1 MTIDFRVVNAALNPS
16 MVVPEWL
23 PDGKKVGENW
33 MARGGALG
41 VNLTTGKWSLF
52 SSDDRSDRGGDLV
65 GLYAWIFCN
74 KNQVEAARELMQKH
88 GIVDDADARERAA
101 KVTPLQ
107 QPTYTPVM
115 PVPADVPQE
124 PNLSWQK
131 GFKHPKLGRPT
142 HDVWAYRD
150 IEGRLL
156 MYVARYVD
164 EDGDKQVVPWSWGT
178 HPTTGKVGWQM
189 RGLTGGMK
197 RPLYGLE
204 KLAAYPAHDVLLV
217 EGEKTA
223 DAAQALLGDAC
234 IVLSWMGGMGA
245 ADKADV
251 RRMKDRKVYLWP
263 DFDVFREK
271 LTQAEKDAKV
281 DPESKP
287 ILPLH
292 KQGGALAMMAI
303 ASNLKGITADAN
315 IRMVS
320 YTPGEKPHGWD
331 LADALAE
338 GWTGEDVLKML
349 AERSHDPR
357 EVMAAD
363 TAKPAAPAA
372 PAGGGDKPAQK
383 HAPLAYPVNEFG
395 FPDRGDKGPI
405 DTLENLDYM
414 LAQYGITARYN
425 VISKEVEVTIPGAQF
440 SQDNHMEACLA
451 TIGSLCSR
459 NRMPRANVT
468 GYITTLA
475 DAIKYNPAA
484 DWIDSKPWDGTDR
497 IEALADTLDPRDAEL
512 ARLLLRKWMVGAVAA
527 VFEARGFAM
536 QGVIVLLGE
545 QNLGKTTWI
554 KHMAEFDEKLVKEAA
569 VLNTADKDSIKQVV
583 SYWLVEL
590 GELEATF
597 SKSDITALRGFITQQ
612 VDEIRLPYARASS
625 KFPRR
630 TAFLASVND
639 RTYLRD
645 ETGNR
650 RYWTIDCGPEMNA
663 MHDID
668 MQQAWAQAKTL
679 YLAGAQHHLSKEDNA
694 RLAESNI
701 GYTERNPLEDLI
713 YHRFDWSKP
722 AASKMAAAEVCIQI
736 GYDKPTSKQAKD
748 AATILRKLT
757 GSEPKKSNGR
767 LVFAVPPLQTNRYKD
782 EGFTGDDNT
791 RPF

>member
-1 MTIDFRVVNAALNPS
+1 VF
-16 MVVPEWL
+16 
-23 PDGKKVGENW
+23 
-33 MARGGALG
+33 
-41 VNLTTGKWSLF
+41 
-52 SSDDRSDRGGDLV
+52 
-65 GLYAWIFCN
+65 
-74 KNQVEAARELMQKH
+74 
-88 GIVDDADARERAA
+88 
-101 KVTPLQ
+101 
-107 QPTYTPVM
+107 
-115 PVPADVPQE
+115 
-124 PNLSWQK
+124 
-131 GFKHPKLGRPT
+131 
-142 HDVWAYRD
+142 
-150 IEGRLL
+150 
-156 MYVARYVD
+156 
-164 EDGDKQVVPWSWGT
+164 
-178 HPTTGKVGWQM
+178 
-189 RGLTGGMK
+189 
-197 RPLYGLE
+197 
-204 KLAAYPAHDVLLV
+204 
-217 EGEKTA
+217 
-223 DAAQALLGDAC
+223 
-234 IVLSWMGGMGA
+234 
-245 ADKADV
+245 
-251 RRMKDRKVYLWP
+251 LWP
-263 DFDVFREK
+263 DFDMFRER
-271 LTQAEKDAKV
+271 LTSDEEAQGVDA
-281 DPESKP
+281 DSKP
-287 ILPLH
+287 LLPIHL
-292 KQGGALAMMAI
+292 QEGALAMMAI
-303 ASNLKGITADAN
+303 AQNLKGITADAN
-315 IRMVS
+315 IRMVP

-331 LADALAE
+331 LADAQAE

-357 EVMAAD
+357 EVM
-363 TAKPAAPAA
+363 TAQVVKPAAA
-372 PAGGGDKPAQK
+372 PAGGGGGAEKPADK

-405 DTLENLDYM
+405 DTLENLEYM

-425 VISKEVEVTIPGAQF
+425 VISKEVEVSIPGAQF

-484 DWIDSKPWDGTDR
+484 DWIDSKPWDGVDR
-497 IEALADTLDPRDAEL
+497 IEPLADTLDPRDAEL